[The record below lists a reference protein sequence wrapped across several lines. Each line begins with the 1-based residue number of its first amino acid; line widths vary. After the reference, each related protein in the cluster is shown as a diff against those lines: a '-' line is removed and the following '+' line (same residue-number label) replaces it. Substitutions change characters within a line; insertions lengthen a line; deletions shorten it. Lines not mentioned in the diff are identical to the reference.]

1 MSNMCGKKYVH
12 SLDRK
17 FYKAK
22 KVYTAQ
28 PENGNPSSFSNLRY
42 EQTLRFPVWNIFNQY
57 LFEST
62 KYFA

>member
-1 MSNMCGKKYVH
+1 MFIHYIENSIKQ
-12 SLDRK
+12 
-17 FYKAK
+17 K

-28 PENGNPSSFSNLRY
+28 SENGNPSSFSNLRY

-62 KYFA
+62 NILLDTY